1 MARPSRPGL
10 KRFARAALVVGV
22 RVAPLAGVG
31 LVAWMVIG
39 GLPLF
44 TGRSSSARRGDL
56 LPARVGRRRAA
67 RACRRPRGPVR
78 RRGLL
83 AQGRPLPPVR
93 RRLAGG
99 EDPGPATV
107 RRLRQTGAAFR
118 PSSRGRASP
127 RADGPFRAGRR
138 GDRADGI
145 AGVGARRSRPGA
157 GEASRLGHPALAAPS
172 QGGLRCRGAR
182 QGHCSMARSILFGPP
197 FRVHEIESGIAASE
211 FPASRRRP

>member
-127 RADGPFRAGRR
+127 RPGRPLRAGRR

-145 AGVGARRSRPGA
+145 GGAEPRHPGPNRQKIWFVR
-157 GEASRLGHPALAAPS
+157 GFHPTDAP
-172 QGGLRCRGAR
+172 
-182 QGHCSMARSILFGPP
+182 I
-197 FRVHEIESGIAASE
+197 VV
-211 FPASRRRP
+211 SRRTDGRTGLPSASAFLISCQ